1 MMSTACVLLVILAAV
16 SADDEFSAVPAVA
29 SVQNTCCSQVFLSS
43 AGIIVNNSQEALGIY
58 TISSQ
63 KIANNDHPVYIKNT
77 DNGDFYLYYREKGED
92 DDDDG

>member
-1 MMSTACVLLVILAAV
+1 MMSSACVLLVILAAV
-16 SADDEFSAVPAVA
+16 SADDEFSAVA

-77 DNGDFYLYYREKGED
+77 DNGDFYLYYREKGENER
-92 DDDDG
+92 